1 MINGIS
7 KLAPTLNHFIWG
19 LTLELLRVT
28 DLFIDQWE
36 LRQKGPAVKSPSQ
49 PPKKICG
56 DSIPVLK
63 PSAGLEAK
71 DGKKGKDVTQVD
83 VLQLPKLHK
92 VLTTLLPTT
101 KIILLKVPFSATW
114 RQTIASTIQWIPE
127 QYCVS
132 VVITS
137 IFSTVQ
143 KTNCLL
149 FVTDISYYY
158 LLFLSKISRFS
169 KRTILFYIRN
179 FTFVSLFLCLS
190 LTKRFLYKHF
200 WTHLLRMV
208 GERSW
213 KAVFYVGVVSKI

>member
-36 LRQKGPAVKSPSQ
+36 LRQKGPAVKSPTQ

-114 RQTIASTIQWIPE
+114 RQTIASTIQ
-127 QYCVS
+127 
-132 VVITS
+132 
-137 IFSTVQ
+137 
-143 KTNCLL
+143 
-149 FVTDISYYY
+149 
-158 LLFLSKISRFS
+158 
-169 KRTILFYIRN
+169 
-179 FTFVSLFLCLS
+179 
-190 LTKRFLYKHF
+190 
-200 WTHLLRMV
+200 
-208 GERSW
+208 
-213 KAVFYVGVVSKI
+213 